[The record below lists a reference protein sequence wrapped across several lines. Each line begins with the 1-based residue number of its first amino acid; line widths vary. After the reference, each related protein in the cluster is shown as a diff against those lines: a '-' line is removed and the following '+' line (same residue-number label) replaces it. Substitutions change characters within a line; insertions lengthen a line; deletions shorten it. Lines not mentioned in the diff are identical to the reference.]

1 MNIRKAIICLPLLI
15 YSAMAFAQNNGVT
28 SFNYN
33 KWKAEQEAK
42 EAKLKPQKTTSAD
55 ILPQTAIYVDGYVQ
69 AGPLHGLG
77 ASIGGYLKNFNLEA
91 TYMHGLQE
99 SYQIERI
106 YGDAHHY
113 FTYRPSY
120 WGVKAGYGFPL
131 LNCLRLTP
139 QGGYGLMQIS
149 GTQAREINTRGKDN
163 SNVSSISFGV
173 RLHYQFIR
181 HFGITIIPEYR
192 IKVAESES
200 FLDQTDSGRGKVSP
214 LSNTSD
220 LTNWAEGF
228 TCKFALTVDF

>member
-1 MNIRKAIICLPLLI
+1 
-15 YSAMAFAQNNGVT
+15 MAFAQNNGAT

-33 KWKAEQEAK
+33 QWKAQQEAK
-42 EAKLKPQKTTSAD
+42 EAKHKPKKTTPAD
-55 ILPQTAIYVDGYVQ
+55 ILPHTAIYVDGYVQ
-69 AGPLHGLG
+69 AGPVHGLG
-77 ASIGGYLKNFNLEA
+77 AAIGGYLNNFNLEA

-120 WGVKAGYGFPL
+120 WSVKAGYGFPL

-139 QGGYGLMQIS
+139 QAGYGLLQIN
-149 GTQAREINTRGKDN
+149 GKQARETTTRGSDN
-163 SNVSSISFGV
+163 SYVSNISLGV

-192 IKVAESES
+192 FRVAESAS
-200 FLDQTDSGRGKVSP
+200 FLDQTCPERGEINP

-220 LTNWAEGF
+220 LTNWAKGF